1 MAMQM
6 QRAFNAKFLTLIQHY
21 SVAAG
26 SYDDDNNWVE
36 GGNVLKNVYGVIKA
50 GNKFS
55 QFEEGEAIHNEQ
67 GGIRTSLYRSLYVK
81 DKYRLSI
88 GDKVGIKG
96 VYYNILQ
103 TSDESVYGFHSY
115 LIEKSK
121 TWRPS

>member
-6 QRAFNAKFLTLIQHY
+6 QRAFNAKMLTRVQHY
-21 SVAAG
+21 TVEEG
-26 SYDDDNNWVE
+26 HYNDDNDWIE
-36 GGNVLKNVYGVIKA
+36 GANKINNIFGVIKA

-55 QFEEGEAIHNEQ
+55 QFEEGEAIHNEV

-81 DKYRLSI
+81 HKYELAV
-88 GDKVGIKG
+88 GDKVGVDG

-103 TSDESVYGFHSY
+103 KSDESVYGFHSY

>member
-6 QRAFNAKFLTLIQHY
+6 QRAFNAKMLTRVQHY
-21 SVAAG
+21 TVAEG
-26 SYDDDNNWVE
+26 SYDENNNWIA
-36 GGNVLKNVYGVIKA
+36 GGTVKKNIFAVIKA

-55 QFEEGEAIHNEQ
+55 QFEEGEAVHNEV

-81 DKYRLSI
+81 DKYKLSI
-88 GDKVGIKG
+88 GDKVGVKG

-115 LIEKSK
+115 LVEKSK
-121 TWRPS
+121 TWRPT